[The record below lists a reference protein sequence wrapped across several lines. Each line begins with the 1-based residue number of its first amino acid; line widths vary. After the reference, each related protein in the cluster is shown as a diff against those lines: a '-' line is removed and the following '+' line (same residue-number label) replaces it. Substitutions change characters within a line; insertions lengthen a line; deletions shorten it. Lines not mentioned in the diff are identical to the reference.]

1 MPSYPAAKR
10 SGQTETLMYAE
21 RERLYDR
28 GLDRDQ
34 MNSLMAR
41 LQARLGSKNK
51 LGEAVYQR
59 KNAASRIKQV
69 MDGAQRYTDTVID
82 RIVEIARQNDVPLLL
97 DTPSD
102 TSGPPHETPEDNA
115 RTAAASDPGTNLL
128 TESSDI
134 PKDRMAPPPSLP
146 VADIS
151 DDRVAPP
158 PPLPVADIPD
168 DRVAPPPALPVADV
182 QEDRVAPPPALAVDD
197 GANEDPICASP
208 GAAAPAAE
216 DWLAGVRGRREQ
228 IMRQIVDHEEALAA
242 RRAEIVRIE
251 GEIERI
257 AARRD
262 ADAANIG
269 EIDRALSVLQTI

>member
-1 MPSYPAAKR
+1 MDKGSYPAAR
-10 SGQTETLMYAE
+10 RTGQTETLMYAE
-21 RERLYDR
+21 GERLYDR

-34 MNSLMAR
+34 MNSLMER

-69 MDGAQRYTDTVID
+69 MEGSQRYTDTVID
-82 RIVEIARQNDVPLLL
+82 RIVEVARQNDVPLLL

-102 TSGPPHETPEDNA
+102 TSGPPQETPEDNA

-134 PKDRMAPPPSLP
+134 PKDRIAPPPSLP
-146 VADIS
+146 VADIP
-151 DDRVAPP
+151 DDRVVPP
-158 PPLPVADIPD
+158 PPLPVAN
-168 DRVAPPPALPVADV
+168 V

-197 GANEDPICASP
+197 SANEDPVFTSP

-228 IMRQIVDHEEALAA
+228 IMRQIVGREEELAT
-242 RRAEIVRIE
+242 RRAEIVRLE
-251 GEIERI
+251 DEIERI
-257 AARRD
+257 VARRD
-262 ADAANIG
+262 ADAASVC
-269 EIDRALSVLQTI
+269 EIDGALSILQTI

>member
-97 DTPSD
+97 DTLSD
-102 TSGPPHETPEDNA
+102 TSGTPRETPEDNA

-128 TESSDI
+128 AESSDI
-134 PKDRMAPPPSLP
+134 PKDRMAPPP
-146 VADIS
+146 V
-151 DDRVAPP
+151 
-158 PPLPVADIPD
+158 LPVADIPD

-182 QEDRVAPPPALAVDD
+182 QEDRVATPPALAVED
-197 GANEDPICASP
+197 GANEDPVFASP

-228 IMRQIVDHEEALAA
+228 IIRQIVDHEEALAA

-269 EIDRALSVLQTI
+269 EIDSALSVLQTI